1 MPKLNVLNI
10 NGQNV
15 GEIELVDSIF
25 NVEVNEHVLYE
36 VVKNQ
41 LANKRQGTQSA
52 KTRAEVRGGGRKPW
66 KQKGTGRARQ
76 GSTRSPQ
83 WIGGGVVFAP
93 KPRDYS
99 YSVNKKVRRLALKSV
114 LTTKVNEGNLIVL
127 DALEMNAPKTKDFIA
142 MLSAVNAGKKALVVT
157 AENSPN
163 VVKSGRNIPGVDITF
178 VNTLNVYDI
187 MRHDSLIIT
196 KEAVRKTEEVYA

>member
-1 MPKLNVLNI
+1 MPKVDVLDLNGKKI
-10 NGQNV
+10 D
-15 GEIELVDSIF
+15 EIELSESIF
-25 NVEVNEHVLYE
+25 AIEMSEHAVYE
-36 VVKNQ
+36 AIKNY
-41 LANKRQGTQSA
+41 LANQRQGTQCT

-83 WIGGGVVFAP
+83 WMGGGVVFAP

>member
-76 GSTRSPQ
+76 GSIRAMGRWRSC
-83 WIGGGVVFAP
+83 FRTKA
-93 KPRDYS
+93 
-99 YSVNKKVRRLALKSV
+99 KKLQL
-114 LTTKVNEGNLIVL
+114 
-127 DALEMNAPKTKDFIA
+127 
-142 MLSAVNAGKKALVVT
+142 
-157 AENSPN
+157 
-163 VVKSGRNIPGVDITF
+163 
-178 VNTLNVYDI
+178 
-187 MRHDSLIIT
+187 HIT
-196 KEAVRKTEEVYA
+196 KES

>member
-15 GEIELVDSIF
+15 GEIELMDSIF

-76 GSTRSPQ
+76 GSIRAVQ
-83 WIGGGVVFAP
+83 WVGGGVAFGVT
-93 KPRDYS
+93 PRDYS
-99 YSVNKKVRRLALKSV
+99 FKINKKERVLAIKSA
-114 LTTKVNEGNLIVL
+114 LTHKLTNKELVIV
-127 DALEMNAPKTKDFIA
+127 DSIKLETLKTKELKD
-142 MLSAVNAGKKALVVT
+142 MLSAMNLTGKVLFVTKEENENLYMASRNLGYAYAIMANEINCYDLVNADIVVMD
-157 AENSPN
+157 
-163 VVKSGRNIPGVDITF
+163 KD
-178 VNTLNVYDI
+178 
-187 MRHDSLIIT
+187 
-196 KEAVRKTEEVYA
+196 AVEFIEGGLK

>member
-76 GSTRSPQ
+76 GSIRATQ
-83 WIGGGVVFAP
+83 WRGGGIAGGVT
-93 KPRDYS
+93 PRDYTFKM
-99 YSVNKKVRRLALKSV
+99 NKKERVLALKSA
-114 LTTKVNEGNLIVL
+114 LTYKAKEKELVIIDSLNIKSL
-127 DALEMNAPKTKDFIA
+127 KTKDIKDMIKTMNLEGKILFVTA
-142 MLSAVNAGKKALVVT
+142 SDAENLYMAVRNLGYALVIMT
-157 AENSPN
+157 DEINCYDLINADT
-163 VVKSGRNIPGVDITF
+163 VVVESAAVKMIE
-178 VNTLNVYDI
+178 
-187 MRHDSLIIT
+187 
-196 KEAVRKTEEVYA
+196 EALK

>member
-1 MPKLNVLNI
+1 MPKLNVLNT

-15 GEIELVDSIF
+15 GEIELNDAIF

-76 GSTRSPQ
+76 GSIRAVQ
-83 WIGGGVVFAP
+83 WVGGGVAFRTKA
-93 KPRDYS
+93 
-99 YSVNKKVRRLALKSV
+99 KKLQLHFTKKS
-114 LTTKVNEGNLIVL
+114 
-127 DALEMNAPKTKDFIA
+127 
-142 MLSAVNAGKKALVVT
+142 
-157 AENSPN
+157 
-163 VVKSGRNIPGVDITF
+163 
-178 VNTLNVYDI
+178 
-187 MRHDSLIIT
+187 
-196 KEAVRKTEEVYA
+196 

>member
-76 GSTRSPQ
+76 GSIRAPQ
-83 WIGGGVVFAP
+83 WIKGGVVFAP
-93 KPRDYS
+93 KPRDYRMS
-99 YSVNKKVRRLALKSV
+99 IPKSMRRVAMLSALTSKVQNDEMV
-114 LTTKVNEGNLIVL
+114 VL
-127 DALEMNAPKTKDFIA
+127 DSLTLEAPKTKEVVK
-142 MLSAVNAGKKALVVT
+142 MLNAFNAKKTLIIT
-157 AENSPN
+157 AEANET
-163 VVKSGRNIPGVDITF
+163 VYKSARNIEGVAVLP
-178 VNTLNVYDI
+178 VNNINVYDLLKYPKVI
-187 MRHDSLIIT
+187 MT
-196 KEAVRKTEEVYA
+196 KDAVSKIEEVYA